1 MVKLSSPGGC
11 PPMRELLIFLIFP
24 PASKKRPVF
33 QVFPSISMLWLELWQ
48 YGVRV
53 LIHSTW
59 AAERCNGSL
68 HVLPLHKFLKSYRQ
82 ILSFSHAVLTFP
94 SFWLHSRI
102 CSVFG
107 LFGAPSSLPSVP
119 FSIFLTFHWEVARL
133 VGPQSSNDSFI
144 LWDKMF

>member
-1 MVKLSSPGGC
+1 
-11 PPMRELLIFLIFP
+11 MRELLIFWIFP

-33 QVFPSISMLWLELWQ
+33 QGFPSTSRLWLELWQ

-59 AAERCNGSL
+59 VAEWCNGSLL
-68 HVLPLHKFLKSYRQ
+68 HVLPLHRPLKSYGQ
-82 ILSFSHAVLTFP
+82 ILSFPHVILTFP

-107 LFGAPSSLPSVP
+107 LFWHLQSASCT
-119 FSIFLTFHWEVARL
+119 FLNFWWEVARL
-133 VGPQSSNDSFI
+133 LALQSSNDSFI
-144 LWDKMF
+144 LWDKIFLHYFLILFCFSAIK